1 MTTWT
6 PERVEQLK
14 KLWDEG
20 LTTAE
25 IGKRIDVS
33 KNAVVGKAHR
43 LELPSR
49 PSPIRRGVVRRVA
62 RPAAKASA
70 APRPA
75 PQALPLSRTGRRC
88 QWPSGHPGEPD
99 FHFCGDPAVEGKPYC
114 GEHYLMAYIQSKPKA
129 AENAA

>member
-6 PERVEQLK
+6 LERVEQLK

-43 LELPSR
+43 L
-49 PSPIRRGVVRRVA
+49 
-62 RPAAKASA
+62 
-70 APRPA
+70 
-75 PQALPLSRTGRRC
+75 
-88 QWPSGHPGEPD
+88 
-99 FHFCGDPAVEGKPYC
+99 
-114 GEHYLMAYIQSKPKA
+114 
-129 AENAA
+129 

>member
-6 PERVEQLK
+6 PERVEQLRQ
-14 KLWDEG
+14 LWDEG

-25 IGKRIDVS
+25 IGKRIGVS

-49 PSPIRRGVVRRVA
+49 PSPIRRGVVRRA
-62 RPAAKASA
+62 PRPAAKAPA

-75 PQALPLSRTGRRC
+75 PRSLPISRSGRRC
-88 QWPSGHPGEPD
+88 QWPIGHPGEPD

-114 GEHYLMAYIQSKPKA
+114 GDHYAMAYIQSKPKVEETA
-129 AENAA
+129 A

>member
-49 PSPIRRGVVRRVA
+49 PSPIRRGVVRR
-62 RPAAKASA
+62 
-70 APRPA
+70 
-75 PQALPLSRTGRRC
+75 
-88 QWPSGHPGEPD
+88 
-99 FHFCGDPAVEGKPYC
+99 
-114 GEHYLMAYIQSKPKA
+114 
-129 AENAA
+129 